1 MGRTIVAFD
10 GPSGVG
16 KSSLLPQVISLLAD
30 RGQQYE
36 LFSNVESSSLNTLI
50 RKLASSATPGLTLS
64 LALSTARAELIE
76 SNMGNLL
83 LDRFVLS
90 GLVYQ
95 PISGV
100 DQDFVYA
107 SNAPLLE
114 GVTTVA
120 LEITAIELGKRRRS
134 RGPMRSDF
142 FKDRLDIETEI
153 SLFAERAEFLRSK
166 GHVVITLD
174 AGGTIEDTAMNAVN
188 LITACG
194 QCHE

>member
-95 PISGV
+95 P
-100 DQDFVYA
+100 
-107 SNAPLLE
+107 
-114 GVTTVA
+114 
-120 LEITAIELGKRRRS
+120 
-134 RGPMRSDF
+134 
-142 FKDRLDIETEI
+142 
-153 SLFAERAEFLRSK
+153 
-166 GHVVITLD
+166 
-174 AGGTIEDTAMNAVN
+174 
-188 LITACG
+188 
-194 QCHE
+194 

>member
-30 RGQQYE
+30 RGQQYQ

-50 RKLASSATPGLTLS
+50 RKFASSATPGLALS
-64 LALSTARAELIE
+64 LALSTARAEFIE
-76 SNMGNLL
+76 GSMGNLL
-83 LDRFVLS
+83 FDRFVLS
-90 GLVYQ
+90 SLVYQ
-95 PISGV
+95 PVSGV

-120 LEITAIELGKRRRS
+120 LETTATELAKRRRL

-153 SLFAERAEFLRSK
+153 SLFAKSVAFLRSR
-166 GHVVITLD
+166 GHIIITLD
-174 AGGTIEDTAMNAVN
+174 AGGTIEETAMNAVN
-188 LITACG
+188 LVSG
-194 QCHE
+194 LRSKS